1 MSPRQLLALVWCAL
15 RAPVSSPF
23 TPPRATAAA
32 ASRRAPR
39 AASAPSDA
47 ELKVELTID
56 RWDGTEPWPSPPAS
70 RDDAGT
76 PAALAGLLTRRLR
89 GAATS
94 ASGALQRPATDTWA
108 RQRYGP
114 TVEMTF
120 EWSDGVTDRGP
131 DNKGANSYPDLEGAW
146 RVYAARLQ
154 V

>member
-56 RWDGTEPWPSPPAS
+56 RWDGTEPWPSRATWPRPSTPSPLRKS
-70 RDDAGT
+70 R
-76 PAALAGLLTRRLR
+76 PR
-89 GAATS
+89 
-94 ASGALQRPATDTWA
+94 
-108 RQRYGP
+108 
-114 TVEMTF
+114 
-120 EWSDGVTDRGP
+120 VT
-131 DNKGANSYPDLEGAW
+131 Y
-146 RVYAARLQ
+146 
-154 V
+154 